1 MAKELL
7 NHEAVRRQF
16 ISDVLGIPMDEIKS
30 VRIRNPFLGR
40 NHKGQK
46 QGILDVLLELNNDT
60 KIDVE
65 VQVRPQKFWN
75 KRSLFYLAK
84 MYTDELFV
92 GQDYEKLKKCVSINI
107 LNFNLLEG
115 TANHSVY
122 TLRDAKNRELT
133 DLMEIHT
140 IELKKQLSEDS
151 PVDDWIRLFN
161 ATDDGEFAMI
171 KRRTPGMLEAME
183 VVRQM
188 SLRKRIKWEFE
199 QRQKARRDRHSEDE
213 YVREQGRI
221 EGRQEG
227 RQEQALLV
235 YHNCLKRGMS
245 EEEAIAISGVKQER
259 DATK

>member
-7 NHEAVRRQF
+7 HA
-16 ISDVLGIPMDEIKS
+16 
-30 VRIRNPFLGR
+30 
-40 NHKGQK
+40 
-46 QGILDVLLELNNDT
+46 
-60 KIDVE
+60 
-65 VQVRPQKFWN
+65 
-75 KRSLFYLAK
+75 
-84 MYTDELFV
+84 
-92 GQDYEKLKKCVSINI
+92 
-107 LNFNLLEG
+107 
-115 TANHSVY
+115 
-122 TLRDAKNRELT
+122 
-133 DLMEIHT
+133 

-161 ATDDGEFAMI
+161 ATDDEEFAMI

-213 YVREQGRI
+213 YVREQGR
-221 EGRQEG
+221 
-227 RQEQALLV
+227 QEQALLV